1 MANDGEDRTEAATPR
16 KRSKERDK
24 GNIAKSKDL
33 MSAMTITVA
42 LVMLF
47 VLSNWMLNRML
58 LALHYSFTNLNPK
71 SINVNEFFGTIYPYA
86 IIVAQALLPFMCSI
100 FILTLLVLRLH
111 IGHMFALDKVKP
123 KIENL
128 SPKNWV
134 NNLKRLINPFD
145 PNKLVELAKSLL
157 KVFIVGACGYSVIH
171 SRIDELYALLGAEI
185 LVVFKVI
192 GSILTQMFLNM
203 LLAMLFIGFL
213 DLKFQTYM
221 FEKSIKMTKQE
232 VKDEQK
238 DTEGD
243 PKIKSKIK
251 AFGYKLLQQQMMAQV
266 PTADVVVTNPTHFAV
281 ALKYDRSIKPAPYV
295 VAKGADFLAFKIREV
310 AQNNNIPIVENVF
323 VARTL
328 YKLVE
333 IGDIIPS
340 EMFQAV
346 AEILAYVYNK
356 NNKNK

>member
-1 MANDGEDRTEAATPR
+1 MANDGAERTETATPR
-16 KRSKERDK
+16 RRNKEREK

-33 MSAMTITVA
+33 MTAITITIA
-42 LVMLF
+42 IVMLAVF
-47 VLSNWMLNRML
+47 SGWMMNRMQ
-58 LALHYSFTNLNPK
+58 LAMHLAFTNLNPK
-71 SINVNEFFGTIYPYA
+71 NINLNEVMGTFYPYA
-86 IIVAQALLPFMCSI
+86 KIVAQALLPFMCSMFVLTI
-100 FILTLLVLRLH
+100 FALRLQ
-111 IGHMFALDKVKP
+111 IGHMFALDKIKP
-123 KIENL
+123 KFDAL
-128 SPKNWV
+128 SPKKWV
-134 NNLKRLINPFD
+134 DGLKRLINPFE

-157 KVFIVGACGYSVIH
+157 KVSIVFACGYSVLH
-171 SRIDELYALLGAEI
+171 SRMDELYALLGAEI
-185 LVVFKVI
+185 PVVFKVI
-192 GSILTQMFLNM
+192 GSILSQMFLNM

-232 VKDEQK
+232 VKDEMK

-243 PKIKSKIK
+243 PKIKGKIK

-295 VAKGADFLAFKIREV
+295 VAKGADFIAFKIREV
-310 AQNNNIPIVENVF
+310 AQNNNVPIVENVI

-328 YKLVE
+328 YQLVQ

-356 NNKNK
+356 NNRTR